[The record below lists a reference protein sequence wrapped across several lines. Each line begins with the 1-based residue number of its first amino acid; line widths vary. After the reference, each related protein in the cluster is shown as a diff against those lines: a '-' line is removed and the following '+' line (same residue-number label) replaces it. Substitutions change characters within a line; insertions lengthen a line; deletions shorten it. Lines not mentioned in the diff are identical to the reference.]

1 MQWIHLPSICHG
13 TDGCRRSGKGE
24 PSGRSSTEPVLAI
37 SPSNAND
44 TSPRRSVSTHRPD
57 SSRLSGR
64 QQEPPSTQLEIVV
77 RRNSAIIDGRLGS
90 IHPGDVQIPPSVHT
104 TDSRRL
110 FRVGMRSCGSSR
122 LVLLGENLA
131 VVFRRLGKQETNGWE
146 DPEAQPSGS
155 HVAAGRELVGSL
167 SSVGILSI
175 SVFWD
180 REFNKVK
187 LSASGGPSRL
197 LKRDKNCIINLE
209 HEMRN
214 DW

>member
-1 MQWIHLPSICHG
+1 M
-13 TDGCRRSGKGE
+13 
-24 PSGRSSTEPVLAI
+24 
-37 SPSNAND
+37 
-44 TSPRRSVSTHRPD
+44 
-57 SSRLSGR
+57 
-64 QQEPPSTQLEIVV
+64 
-77 RRNSAIIDGRLGS
+77 
-90 IHPGDVQIPPSVHT
+90 
-104 TDSRRL
+104 
-110 FRVGMRSCGSSR
+110 
-122 LVLLGENLA
+122 LGENLA
-131 VVFRRLGKQETNGWE
+131 VVFRRLGKQESNGWE

-197 LKRDKNCIINLE
+197 LKGDKNCIINLE

>member
-1 MQWIHLPSICHG
+1 
-13 TDGCRRSGKGE
+13 
-24 PSGRSSTEPVLAI
+24 
-37 SPSNAND
+37 
-44 TSPRRSVSTHRPD
+44 
-57 SSRLSGR
+57 
-64 QQEPPSTQLEIVV
+64 
-77 RRNSAIIDGRLGS
+77 
-90 IHPGDVQIPPSVHT
+90 
-104 TDSRRL
+104 
-110 FRVGMRSCGSSR
+110 MRSCGSSR

-131 VVFRRLGKQETNGWE
+131 VVFRRLGKQETNRWE

>member
-1 MQWIHLPSICHG
+1 M
-13 TDGCRRSGKGE
+13 
-24 PSGRSSTEPVLAI
+24 
-37 SPSNAND
+37 
-44 TSPRRSVSTHRPD
+44 
-57 SSRLSGR
+57 
-64 QQEPPSTQLEIVV
+64 
-77 RRNSAIIDGRLGS
+77 
-90 IHPGDVQIPPSVHT
+90 
-104 TDSRRL
+104 
-110 FRVGMRSCGSSR
+110 
-122 LVLLGENLA
+122 
-131 VVFRRLGKQETNGWE
+131 
-146 DPEAQPSGS
+146 
-155 HVAAGRELVGSL
+155 GSL